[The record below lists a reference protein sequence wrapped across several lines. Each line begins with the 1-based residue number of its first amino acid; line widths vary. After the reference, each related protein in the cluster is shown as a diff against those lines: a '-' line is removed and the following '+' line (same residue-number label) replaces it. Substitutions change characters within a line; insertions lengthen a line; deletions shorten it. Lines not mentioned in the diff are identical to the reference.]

1 MRDKVVAK
9 TVRVRARVMLAIV
22 LAVALAGCTSTT
34 AASTSN
40 LSSEP
45 SPSTSA
51 VDNNFFP
58 SAGSLCALVNA
69 KDASGIVGE
78 ELIAPADSQAQQSTS
93 DSCYFGTSQYQKD
106 FELGY
111 TITTQLHASEFSGF
125 WDSNIKNGVQCGG
138 TGTFEVKLGEKSTG
152 CSAERGTIINVAEK
166 NHIIAAIGRGG
177 NVTRPQVESL
187 AKLLLSRLP

>member
-1 MRDKVVAK
+1 MRVKLMAK
-9 TVRVRARVMLAIV
+9 TVRVRAGVMLAIV
-22 LAVALAGCTSTT
+22 LAVALAGCASTT
-34 AASTSN
+34 AASTSKS
-40 LSSEP
+40 SSES

-51 VDNNFFP
+51 VDNKFFP

-111 TITTQLHASEFSGF
+111 LISNQLNASDFLSF
-125 WDSNIKNGVQCGG
+125 WDSYYKDGIQCGG
-138 TGTFEVKLGEKSTG
+138 TGTFKIKLGEKSTG
-152 CSAERGTIINVAEK
+152 CSMAAGTVINFAEK
-166 NHIIAAIGRGG
+166 THIVTVIGRGA